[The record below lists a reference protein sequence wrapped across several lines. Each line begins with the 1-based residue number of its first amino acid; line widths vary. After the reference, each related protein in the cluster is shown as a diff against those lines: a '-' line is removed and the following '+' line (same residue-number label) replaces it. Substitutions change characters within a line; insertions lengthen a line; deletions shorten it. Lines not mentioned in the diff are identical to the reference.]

1 MTETRN
7 WSDMQA
13 MSARLL
19 HERTGQDVAAWNKR
33 IRAQKPTDEKALRA
47 WLKEQGVTGY
57 AQTMLV
63 HETFGYPDWLVAS
76 ADALIDGQYAARP
89 ALRPIF
95 DALLEAA
102 AGLGA
107 VTVQARKTYVSLLTP
122 RRTFARVQPDNRG
135 RVNVGLRLE
144 KQKPGGRLAPSKIHE
159 AMPVQISLASLEEL
173 DDEALGWLQM
183 AYDENA

>member
-1 MTETRN
+1 
-7 WSDMQA
+7 MQA

-19 HERTGQDVAAWNKR
+19 RERTGQDVAAWNKR
-33 IRAQKPTDEKALRA
+33 IRAHKPKDEPALRA
-47 WLKEQGVTGY
+47 WLTQAGVTGY

-95 DALLEAA
+95 DALLAA
-102 AGLGA
+102 TAGLGA

-122 RRTFARVQPDNRG
+122 RRTFARVQPDNKG
-135 RVNVGLRLE
+135 RVNVALRLV
-144 KQKPGGRLAPSKIHE
+144 KGKPGGRLAPSRIHE
-159 AMPVQISLASLEEL
+159 SMPVQISFTSL
-173 DDEALGWLQM
+173 DDLDGEALAWLQK